1 MRKSD
6 RFPQLVTSF
15 VMAGFMSTALSGV
28 FTFLAFGLGMAWVLN
43 WAQSTLIALPIA
55 MSLDLLFGARLR
67 NISAAISRQIE
78 RKPAFEKLPCS

>member
-1 MRKSD
+1 MKKSD

-28 FTFLAFGLGMAWVLN
+28 FTFLAFGFSMAWLLN
-43 WAQSTLIALPIA
+43 WAQSILIAWPIA

-67 NISAAISRQIE
+67 HISAAMSKQIE
-78 RKPAFEKLPCS
+78 RKKIREELLCS

>member
-28 FTFLAFGLGMAWVLN
+28 FTFLAFGLSITWLLN
-43 WAQSTLIALPIA
+43 WAQSILIAWPIA
-55 MSLDLLFGARLR
+55 MLLDFLFGARLR
-67 NISAAISRQIE
+67 NLSAAISKQMTCRFWQ
-78 RKPAFEKLPCS
+78 AGLL

>member
-1 MRKSD
+1 MRKSG

-28 FTFLAFGLGMAWVLN
+28 FTFLAFGLSMAWVQN
-43 WAQSTLIALPIA
+43 WAQSVLIAWPIA

-67 NISAAISRQIE
+67 HFSAAISKQIE
-78 RKPAFEKLPCS
+78 RKKTREKLLCY